1 MNKKLYEAF
10 TIKYGFTPEAV
21 LSLTDEQIDQLSED
35 QCNKAISALIELYDE
50 THKLNVINV
59 VDGEMVIKKSE
70 DNWK

>member
-1 MNKKLYEAF
+1 MDKKLYEAF

>member
-10 TIKYGFTPEAV
+10 TIKYEFTPEAV

>member
-1 MNKKLYEAF
+1 MDKKLYEAF

-21 LSLTDEQIDQLSED
+21 LSLTDKQIDQLSED
-35 QCNKAISALIELYDE
+35 QCDKAISALIELYDE

-59 VDGEMVIKKSE
+59 IDGDMVVKKSE